1 MNLYQTYKLKQMN
14 CFRMLVKKAKSIQT
28 RKTLLVV
35 ERTNVKDEEP
45 LKMTVLPFW
54 VW

>member
-1 MNLYQTYKLKQMN
+1 
-14 CFRMLVKKAKSIQT
+14 MLVKKAKSIQT

-35 ERTNVKDEEP
+35 ELTNVKDEEP

-54 VW
+54 VWSVVIRVKSVSQFVIA